1 MSRPSTPHHGSS
13 SILTD
18 RKNKNK
24 QVRYTLN
31 RSQYEYI
38 TQKEIWQDQSKKISL
53 LNERD
58 LLKAKEMQL
67 WKNYLSQYG
76 VLFRMCFFTFPSTFK
91 IMLFPPF
98 QYFVLCIAA
107 RSKSYSAPK
116 KSSKK
121 EKEDG
126 NRFRLS
132 KPLEYAETELH
143 IYSQPYAIAKHA
155 DL

>member
-76 VLFRMCFFTFPSTFK
+76 VLFRMW
-91 IMLFPPF
+91 
-98 QYFVLCIAA
+98 
-107 RSKSYSAPK
+107 SYSY
-116 KSSKK
+116 S
-121 EKEDG
+121 
-126 NRFRLS
+126 
-132 KPLEYAETELH
+132 LH
-143 IYSQPYAIAKHA
+143 FFPQLII
-155 DL
+155 